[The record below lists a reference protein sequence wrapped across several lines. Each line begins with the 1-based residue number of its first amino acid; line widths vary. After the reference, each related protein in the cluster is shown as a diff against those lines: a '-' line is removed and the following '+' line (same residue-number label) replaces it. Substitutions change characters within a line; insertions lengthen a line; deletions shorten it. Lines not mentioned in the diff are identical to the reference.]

1 MNNNQL
7 EDNNLTWFKKR
18 KMDKI
23 AKIIGAI
30 ILCTVLLKL
39 NDLVFLLVFF
49 YIAFAIG
56 IVTMF
61 IELIAIL
68 KINK

>member
-1 MNNNQL
+1 MDNKKL
-7 EDNNLTWFKKR
+7 EDNNLTWLKKR

-23 AKIIGAI
+23 AKVIGAI
-30 ILCTVLLKL
+30 ILCAVLLKL

-56 IVTMF
+56 IVTMA

-68 KINK
+68 KNK